1 MHYFVLFCL
10 ITAARFAEALEN
22 GLARTPPMGWMSWT
36 KFYCQTDCVLHPF
49 TCISEK
55 LYMDMADRMVEDG
68 YLQAG
73 YQYVHVDDCWME
85 RKRDQQDRLVPD
97 RQRFPNGMAALA
109 DYMHQRG
116 LKFGIYEDYG
126 TTTCAGFPGSYKHTK
141 TDADTFAEWQV
152 DYLKLDG
159 CNIDVDLMPEGCY
172 SCRYLNHSAIH
183 IGYAEMGRMLNL
195 TGRPIVYSCSWP
207 AYLINQPEKV
217 NYQLIGQ
224 HCNLWRNFDD
234 IKRSWASVRTIIDY
248 YDHHQDKHIPAQGPG
263 RWHDPDMII
272 VGNTELTVDQAKVQM
287 SIWSV
292 WSSPLIM
299 SNDLRLIAPVFRDI
313 LLNRR
318 VIAIDQD
325 PLGIMGRL
333 VANTTDTGIYVKP
346 VIPAALSAHRY
357 SYAVAI
363 FNRNLYQRMNVRF
376 LLSKIGLINSGG
388 YLVQDL
394 WSGELKGLLKPNDF
408 YSVDVNP
415 TGIDFFKATL
425 PDL

>member
-1 MHYFVLFCL
+1 MNQYCILLYLVTTVKFSE
-10 ITAARFAEALEN
+10 TLEN

-36 KFYCQTDCVLHPF
+36 KFYCQMDCIQHPF
-49 TCISEK
+49 TCISEQ

-73 YQYVHVDDCWME
+73 YQYIHIDDCWME
-85 RKRDQQDRLVPD
+85 RQRDQYNCLVPD
-97 RQRFPNGMAALA
+97 RQRFPNGIAALA
-109 DYMHQRG
+109 DYMHQRS
-116 LKFGIYEDYG
+116 LKLGIYADYG
-126 TTTCAGFPGSYKHTK
+126 TATCAGFPGSYQHTK
-141 TDADTFAEWQV
+141 IDADTFAKWQV

-159 CNIDVDLMPEGCY
+159 CNINVDLMPD
-172 SCRYLNHSAIH
+172 
-183 IGYAEMGRMLNL
+183 GYAEMGRMLNL
-195 TGRPIVYSCSWP
+195 TGRSIVYSCSWP
-207 AYLINQPEKV
+207 AYLISQPEKV

-234 IKRSWASVRTIIDY
+234 IKRSWDSIRTIIDY
-248 YDHHQDKHIPAQGPG
+248 YDYHQDKHIRAQGPG

-313 LLNRR
+313 LLNKR

-325 PLGIMGRL
+325 PFGIMGRL
-333 VANTTDTGIYVKP
+333 VANTTNIGIYVKP
-346 VIPAALSAHRY
+346 VIPADPSVKRY

-363 FNRNLYQRMNVRF
+363 FNRNLKQRMNVRF
-376 LLSKIGLINSGG
+376 LLSKVGLTNREG
-388 YLVQDL
+388 YFVQDL

-408 YSVDVNP
+408 YSTNVNP
-415 TGIDFFKATL
+415 TASKFT
-425 PDL
+425 